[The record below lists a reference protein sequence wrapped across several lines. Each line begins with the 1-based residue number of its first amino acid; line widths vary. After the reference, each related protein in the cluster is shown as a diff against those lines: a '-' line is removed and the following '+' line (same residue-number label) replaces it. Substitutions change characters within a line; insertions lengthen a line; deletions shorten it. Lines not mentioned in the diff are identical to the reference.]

1 MDTNEGASNHP
12 TLIYLFKVRNGNTK
26 IMCGICSKL
35 TTKIYRND
43 VIDVVLVS
51 SMSTLN
57 GY

>member
-12 TLIYLFKVRNGNTK
+12 TLLYLFKVK
-26 IMCGICSKL
+26 IICGICSKL
-35 TTKIYRND
+35 ITKIYRND

-51 SMSTLN
+51 SLSTLN

>member
-12 TLIYLFKVRNGNTK
+12 TLIYLCKVRNGNTK
-26 IMCGICSKL
+26 IMCRICSKL
-35 TTKIYRND
+35 TTMIYWND

-51 SMSTLN
+51 SLSTLN